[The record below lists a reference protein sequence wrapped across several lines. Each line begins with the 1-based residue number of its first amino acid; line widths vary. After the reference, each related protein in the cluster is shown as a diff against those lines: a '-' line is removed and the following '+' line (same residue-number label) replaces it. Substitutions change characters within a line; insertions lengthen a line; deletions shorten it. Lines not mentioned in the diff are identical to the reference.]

1 MKIVFIHGANAT
13 QESFNYIR
21 EHMEHQEGHLAFS
34 YNSRDGFYFNLQNMI
49 DELEAITED
58 VFFVCHSLGGI
69 YALHLYNRFP
79 DKIRGVV
86 TLSTPYRG
94 SSQADYAKYF
104 LPFNMLLRDV
114 GSHCAPITETFDIK
128 INIPWTAVVTTKG
141 DSIWMVEPNDGV
153 VSITSMNYR
162 TDVER
167 IEFPLN
173 HYEIVMCPNVV
184 QLINDRINK
193 ANDTTN
199 RQRGRKSKKTN

>member
-13 QESFNYIR
+13 AESFNYIR
-21 EHMEHQEGHLAFS
+21 EHMEHQEGHLMFE
-34 YNSRDGFYFNLQNMI
+34 YNSRDGFYYNLQHMI
-49 DELEAITED
+49 DELEYITED

-79 DKIRGVV
+79 DKIRGAL
-86 TLSTPYRG
+86 TLSTPYKG

-114 GSHCAPITETFDIK
+114 GSHCAPITESFDVK
-128 INIPWTAVVTTKG
+128 ISIPWCAVVTTKG

-153 VSITSMNYR
+153 VSIASMEYR
-162 TDVER
+162 KDMDLVH
-167 IEFPLN
+167 IPLN

-184 QLINDRINK
+184 KLINDRITQAHDNTHRK
-193 ANDTTN
+193 
-199 RQRGRKSKKTN
+199 RSKKSKKTN